1 MDGRSL
7 LPHIGGTGG
16 HGEVLGEYFGE
27 GAIAPLLMIRRGKYK
42 YIRSRPDPE
51 QLYDLEADPLE
62 QVNLAKNP
70 AEAERL
76 ARFRSEALARWD
88 EDALREQVIASQRR
102 RRLVAA
108 ALMKGRHSS
117 WDHQPRID
125 ASRSYMRNHLEL
137 DDLEYRSRLPHI
149 GAPPG

>member
-1 MDGRSL
+1 
-7 LPHIGGTGG
+7 
-16 HGEVLGEYFGE
+16 
-27 GAIAPLLMIRRGKYK
+27 AIAPLLMIRRGRYK

-51 QLYDLEADPLE
+51 QLYDLAADPLE
-62 QVNLAKNP
+62 QVNLAKDP
-70 AEAERL
+70 SKDPGQADRL
-76 ARFRSEALARWD
+76 ADFRIEALDRWD
-88 EDALREQVIASQRR
+88 EDRLREQVIASQRR

-108 ALMKGRHSS
+108 ALMRGRHSS
-117 WDHQPRID
+117 WDHQPRVD